1 MRLPVSVPLL
11 FSLMPLVAQE
21 PSAPADARGW
31 INKGVAEFKAA
42 QYPSA
47 VEAFQ
52 KAVALN
58 PNDISAHVYL
68 GTALMSQYIPGAAS
82 PDNLEMVSKAES
94 EFRHVLQAE
103 PGNATALQSLATM
116 MYQMAQG
123 MPDADE
129 RLRKLGEAA
138 SWYEKLIE
146 ADPQNSVAYY
156 SLGVIDWQRW
166 YAAWMSMRT
175 GLGMKPEAPGP
186 LPDPARKVLKEHYS
200 SMIEHG
206 ISNLE
211 KALQIDPLY
220 PDAMAYMNLLIRER
234 ADLADSP
241 GEYRN
246 EIGIADQWVQKALDA
261 RATQLRTVAEVPP
274 PPPAS
279 PNATSQRIR
288 VGENVQAANLIR
300 KVQPIYPQAALDARI
315 QGVVRF
321 TAIIGRDGTIQSL
334 QLVSGHP
341 MLAEPARDAVG
352 QWQYKPTLLNGSP
365 VEVVTNIAVNFTL
378 P

>member
-1 MRLPVSVPLL
+1 MRLPVSVVLL
-11 FSLMPLVAQE
+11 LSLMPLAAQE

-31 INKGVAEFKAA
+31 IDKGLAEFKAA
-42 QYPSA
+42 QFQSA
-47 VEAFQ
+47 AESFQ

-68 GTALMSQYIPGAAS
+68 GTALMSQYIPGAES
-82 PDNLEMVSKAES
+82 PSNIELANNAEV
-94 EFRHVLQAE
+94 EFGQALLAE
-103 PGNATALQSLATM
+103 PANVTALQSLATLR
-116 MYQMAQG
+116 YQMAQG
-123 MPDADE
+123 MTDTDE
-129 RLRKLGEAA
+129 RSRKLGEAA
-138 SWYEKLIE
+138 SWYEKVVE
-146 ADPQNSVAYY
+146 ADPQNKVAYY

-200 SMIEHG
+200 SMIENG
-206 ISNLE
+206 IANLE

-261 RATQLRTVAEVPP
+261 RATQLRTVVQ
-274 PPPAS
+274 S
-279 PNATSQRIR
+279 PNATPQRLR

-300 KVQPIYPQAALDARI
+300 KVQPVYPQSALDARI
-315 QGVVRF
+315 QGVVHF
-321 TAIIGRDGTIQSL
+321 KAIIGRDGTIQNL
-334 QLVSGHP
+334 QFVSGHP
-341 MLAEPARDAVG
+341 MLVEPARTAVG
-352 QWQYKPTLLNGSP
+352 QWQYRPTLLNGSP
-365 VEVVTNIAVNFTL
+365 VEVVTDIAVNFTL